1 MSRDRVSV
9 LALLAGGTH
18 DYVRMARPLLRALER
33 TQHFSIDVVTDP
45 EQFALA
51 DHQVLLAASDHHLQP
66 GQAAQLADFVSRR
79 GGGLLLLHGTL
90 ANWAETGEMAEL
102 ARWAPTGPAPLTE
115 LVVRADPSH
124 PLTQRLGP
132 DMRLIDELYLSEGPP
147 SDAAVILRTSW
158 HFSEQVVAYER
169 SFGAGRFI
177 HMGLGHQP
185 STYEDVSFQKLM
197 HRMLLFAA
205 GQEAAATVGVGLIG
219 YGAIAQAHAASIS
232 TTPGLRL
239 SGICDV
245 STERRELAAR
255 EWAVPTH
262 TSTEDLF
269 DDPDV
274 GLVVV
279 GTPPSA
285 HADTV
290 LAALA
295 AGKHVVCEKPFALR
309 VQEVDWMIDSAAS
322 RDRVLTVYQ
331 SRRWDPDY
339 LAVRD
344 VVRSGRIGEL
354 FYMESFIGGYS
365 HPCDFWHS
373 HEPVSGGTIYD
384 WGSHYF
390 DWVLQLFPDA
400 VKSVSAVAHK
410 RVWHDVTNS
419 DQVRVDLT
427 FDGGAQASFLQS
439 DIAAALKPKWY
450 LLGTHGAVVGEW
462 RLETVTSRSPR
473 GDLVEERLAPAD
485 SPARVKV
492 MRPADDGG
500 SHEEVLVLGRRD
512 ESAFYRNLADH
523 LAWEEPLAVPP
534 DEARRTVA
542 VMEAAAHSIARG
554 GGQIEVRI

>member
-18 DYVRMARPLLRALER
+18 DYVRMARPLLRALEA
-33 TQHFSIDVVTDP
+33 TQHFHIDVVTDS
-45 EQFALA
+45 EALA
-51 DHQVLLAASDHHLQP
+51 LDHTQVLLAASDHHLQP
-66 GQAAQLADFVSRR
+66 GQAAQLTDFVR
-79 GGGLLLLHGTL
+79 GGGGLVLLHGTL
-90 ANWAETGEMAEL
+90 ASWAETGELAEL

-132 DMRLIDELYLSEGPP
+132 EIKVTDELYLSEGPP
-147 SDAAVILRTSW
+147 SDSAVILSTSW

-169 SFGAGRFI
+169 SFGAGRFVHI
-177 HMGLGHQP
+177 GLGHQP
-185 STYEDVSFQKLM
+185 STYDDVSFQKLL
-197 HRMLLFAA
+197 HRALLFAA
-205 GQEAAATVGVGLIG
+205 GQVAAAPVGVGLIG
-219 YGAIAQAHAASIS
+219 YGAIARAHAASVS
-232 TTPGLRL
+232 TTAGLRL
-239 SGICDV
+239 RGICDV

-255 EWAVPTH
+255 EWGVPTH
-262 TSTEDLF
+262 ASMEDLF
-269 DDPDV
+269 DDPEV

-339 LAVRD
+339 LAMRD

-373 HEPVSGGTIYD
+373 HEPISGGTIYD

-390 DWVLQLFPDA
+390 DWVLQLFPDT
-400 VKSVSAVAHK
+400 VKTVSAVAHK

-427 FDGGAQASFLQS
+427 FDGGAQATFLQS

-450 LLGTHGAVVGEW
+450 LLGTRGAVVGEW
-462 RLETVTSRSPR
+462 REEVVTSRGP
-473 GDLVEERLAPAD
+473 GGGLVEERLAPAD

-492 MRPADDGG
+492 LRPAEEGG

-512 ESAFYRNLADH
+512 ETGFYRNLADH

-554 GGQIEVRI
+554 GGQVEVHI